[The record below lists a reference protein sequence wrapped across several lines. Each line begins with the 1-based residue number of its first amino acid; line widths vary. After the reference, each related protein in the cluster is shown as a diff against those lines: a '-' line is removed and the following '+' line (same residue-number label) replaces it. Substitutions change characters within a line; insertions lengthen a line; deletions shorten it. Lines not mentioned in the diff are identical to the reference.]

1 MSSRYQYSKII
12 KNNEGKRYYSNTV
25 YPEIQPTLDDIY
37 IITTINDRLD
47 VLAYDYYGDST
58 LYWII
63 AVANNIPGD
72 SLIPEPGSQIR
83 IPRDIQSIINDYT
96 NLNTNR

>member
-12 KNNEGKRYYSNTV
+12 KNSEGKRYYSNTV

-47 VLAYDYYGDST
+47 VIAYDYYGDST